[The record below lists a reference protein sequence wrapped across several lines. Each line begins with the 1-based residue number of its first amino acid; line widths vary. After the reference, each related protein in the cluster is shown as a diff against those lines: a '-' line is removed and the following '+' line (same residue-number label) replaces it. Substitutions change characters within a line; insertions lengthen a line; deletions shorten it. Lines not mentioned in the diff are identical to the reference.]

1 MKKEFG
7 FGFWFRDGK
16 LGLKECDKCELI
28 LLENNIGFKR
38 NNYVIDFNY
47 VIKDEEILDDKVEE
61 IRNLMLRNDIDRYVI
76 YRKS

>member
-1 MKKEFG
+1 MEKG

-16 LGLKECDKCELI
+16 LGLKECGKCELV

-47 VIKDEEILDDKVEE
+47 EFNDEELLDNKVEE
-61 IRNLMLRNDIDRYVI
+61 VRNLMLKNNIDRYVI